1 MRFPKS
7 IYLEKTWD
15 KEKGPSEVNDKQ
27 KSNIENMWIQV
38 KQTIQSNFNTVNTNN
53 MHFEKKYGVPN
64 KHKVLRIMPSTQT
77 GLL

>member
-7 IYLEKTWD
+7 IYLEKAWD

-38 KQTIQSNFNTVNTNN
+38 K
-53 MHFEKKYGVPN
+53 
-64 KHKVLRIMPSTQT
+64 
-77 GLL
+77 